1 MRVGLIG
8 LTGIVVLATTGC
20 AALGSQ
26 ENSAAVDGPTYDT
39 VAALAAE
46 ADLVARAT
54 PTEIVDKGEDCGGG
68 DPSIDGQCL
77 PYVVWALSVEEVL
90 AGEAPARIDVVWSDP
105 EGASTVDSAPLAA
118 DEPVVLFLHR
128 VDPSEHTSFED
139 HYVPF
144 HSDQGVFDVAGDI
157 ATARSEIVRGLT
169 SPDAGSGLLTVPLAD
184 LESTVA
190 AASTEG

>member
-1 MRVGLIG
+1 MRSGRVGLA
-8 LTGIVVLATTGC
+8 GIAVWATTGC
-20 AALGSQ
+20 AALGNE
-26 ENSAAVDGPTYDT
+26 ENNAAVDGPTYDT

-68 DPSIDGQCL
+68 DPSIDGQCQ
-77 PYVVWALSVEEVL
+77 PYVVWALSIEKVL

-105 EGASTVDSAPLAA
+105 EGVSTVDSAPLAA
-118 DEPVVLFLHR
+118 DEPLVLFLHR
-128 VDPSEHTSFED
+128 VDPSEHTPFED

-144 HSDQGVFDVAGDI
+144 HSDQGVFDVAGDV

>member
-1 MRVGLIG
+1 MRAGRVGLA
-8 LTGIVVLATTGC
+8 GIAALATTGC

-26 ENSAAVDGPTYDT
+26 ENNVAVDGPTYDT

-54 PTEIVDKGEDCGGG
+54 PTEVVDKGEDCGGG

-77 PYVVWALSVEEVL
+77 PYVVWDLSVDEVL
-90 AGEAPARIDVVWSDP
+90 AGKAPAHIDVVWSDP
-105 EGASTVDSAPLAA
+105 ESISTVDSAPLTAK
-118 DEPVVLFLHR
+118 EPIIVFLQR
-128 VDPSEHTSFED
+128 VDPSEHTQFED

-144 HSDQGVFDVAGDI
+144 HSDQGVFDVAGGI

-169 SPDAGSGLLTVPLAD
+169 SPDAGSRLLAVPLAD

>member
-1 MRVGLIG
+1 MRAGRIG
-8 LTGIVVLATTGC
+8 FAAIIALVTTGC

-54 PTEIVDKGEDCGGG
+54 PIEIVDKGEDCGGG
-68 DPSIDGQCL
+68 DPSDDGQCS
-77 PYVVWALSVEEVL
+77 PYVVWALSVDEVL
-90 AGEAPARIDVVWSDP
+90 AGEAPARIDVVWEDP
-105 EGASTVDSAPLAA
+105 EGISTVASAPLAA
-118 DEPVVLFLHR
+118 KEPLILFLHR
-128 VDPSEHTSFED
+128 VDPSKHTAFDD

-144 HSDQGVFDVAGDI
+144 HSDQGVFDVAGEI

-169 SPDAGSGLLTVPLAD
+169 SPKAGSGFLTVPVAD